1 MFACFSKKTPQKNI
15 DLKERPFPKILLKI
29 NHNDLAFNPIE
40 GGFILENVYQA
51 ANSGQEEMELQNQLK
66 IKKEKIVLFKKKL
79 EELDKK
85 LKLVEKIAKQDQ
97 EEYLLYEE
105 LYSDS
110 VKKFS
115 HY

>member
-1 MFACFSKKTPQKNI
+1 MFACFSKKTAQKNI
-15 DLKERPFPKILLKI
+15 DLKEKPFPKIVLKI
-29 NHNDLAFNPIE
+29 NNCDLAYNPIE
-40 GGFILENVYQA
+40 GEFALEGGYEGPSSQD
-51 ANSGQEEMELQNQLK
+51 ELELQNQLTN
-66 IKKEKIVLFKKKL
+66 KKERINLFKKKI

-85 LKLVEKIAKQDQ
+85 LKFVERIAKQDQ

>member
-29 NHNDLAFNPIE
+29 NYNDLAFDPNQ
-40 GGFILENVYQA
+40 GGFTLENGYQA
-51 ANSGQEEMELQNQLK
+51 HSGQDELELQNQLNV
-66 IKKEKIVLFKKKL
+66 KKERINLFKKKI
-79 EELDKK
+79 EELEKK
-85 LKLVEKIAKQDQ
+85 LKFVEKIAKQDQ

>member
-15 DLKERPFPKILLKI
+15 DLKEKPFPKILLKI
-29 NHNDLAFNPIE
+29 NNNDLVFNPNE
-40 GGFILENVYQA
+40 GGFTLEGGYQ
-51 ANSGQEEMELQNQLK
+51 ANSGQEELELQNQLNNK
-66 IKKEKIVLFKKKL
+66 RERINLFKRKL

-85 LKLVEKIAKQDQ
+85 LKFVEKIAKQDQ